1 MGLPG
6 ATPEDASVR
15 MSLHLSKGYHEARE
29 LVLAD
34 PERAY
39 LEHAIREAGG
49 NISNAA
55 RNAGVDR
62 TTLYRLM
69 EKHGTQRTTPLPEP
83 D

>member
-39 LEHAIREAGG
+39 LEHAIRDARQHLQRGSECRCRPDDTLSTDGE
-49 NISNAA
+49 A
-55 RNAGVDR
+55 RNPA
-62 TTLYRLM
+62 
-69 EKHGTQRTTPLPEP
+69 HQATP
-83 D
+83 